1 MSLRIPL
8 ISKQFCPVAQILMK
22 TQIIPTRAIHQTNVS
37 ARRFILQDSMFPYP
51 SEIFY

>member
-8 ISKQFCPVAQILMK
+8 ILKQFCPIAQILMK
-22 TQIIPTRAIHQTNVS
+22 TQILPTRAIHQTNVS
-37 ARRFILQDSMFPYP
+37 TQKFVLQDSMFPYP